1 MRTFVRLLV
10 LGCVAT
16 LTVLPAWSGSIF
28 LTGHD
33 PDFHSTSG
41 NTLGAQHIN
50 QRAIAFIT
58 DPSFN
63 PYATTLHKFLFVE
76 DQTIG
81 VPGGHLD
88 GLPGIV
94 ASGYTLGTDFDVAGD
109 AATLNTLLNAGALG
123 STYDAIVIGSD
134 FGGLL
139 SQAELNVLD
148 AHSATIITFLN
159 NGGGLYA
166 MAECGNPAVAPCLTT
181 SGDYGYL
188 PFLITGNPV
197 QEVENGNTLTPFG
210 LSLGLANTDIN
221 GNFSHTVFLNTGG
234 LNVVDNDAGGEIL
247 SLASRAHVTTTGV
260 PEPASVSLLA
270 FGLAGLLARKR
281 RKSA

>member
-1 MRTFVRLLV
+1 MRTLLRLLV
-10 LGCVAT
+10 LGCIAA
-16 LTVLPAWSGSIF
+16 LTALPAWSGSIF

-33 PDFHSTSG
+33 PDFHATLG
-41 NTLGAQHIN
+41 NTAGAQHIN
-50 QRAIAFIT
+50 QRAIAFVT
-58 DPSFN
+58 DPVFN
-63 PYATTLHKFLFVE
+63 PYASTLHKFLFVE

-88 GLPGIV
+88 GLPGIT

-109 AATLNTLLNAGALG
+109 AATLNALLNGGALG
-123 STYDAIVIGSD
+123 TTYDAIVIGSD

-148 AHSATIITFLN
+148 AHSSTIINFLN
-159 NGGGLYA
+159 AGGGLYA
-166 MAECGNPAVAPCLTT
+166 MAECGNPSVAPCLTN

-188 PFLITGNPV
+188 PFLVTGNPV
-197 QEVENGNTLTPFG
+197 QEAENGNTLTAFG
-210 LSLGLANTDIN
+210 LGLGLSNGDIN

-234 LNVVDNDAGGEIL
+234 LNVVDYDAGGEIL
-247 SLASRAHVTTTGV
+247 SLASRAHVNTSGV

-270 FGLAGLLARKR
+270 AGLAGLLARRR